1 MKNERIMKTI
11 VDKSEILARTAALT
25 RFNLW
30 EENHMSF
37 MGEQEAVAAV
47 GAIYDLLPPE
57 SRRRGLSKIGL
68 REMHLS
74 LSYLDGSS

>member
-1 MKNERIMKTI
+1 MKTF
-11 VDKSEILARTAALT
+11 VDKSEILARTAALR

-30 EENHMSF
+30 EEKHTHV
-37 MGEQEAVAAV
+37 MGGQEALAAV

-57 SRRRGLSKIGL
+57 SRRRGFDPSGL
-68 REMHLS
+68 RAMHLS